1 MGRKRR
7 MDAASL
13 DLVRAPCHLRA
24 MSIRSALFLTRAP
37 GAAFLVMGLYWGV
50 FAAHVPVFR
59 DRLGVED
66 ATFGLLLLGSSVGLI
81 PTMWLAPLFDRA
93 LRRAALPVAAGLLAL
108 AWVTPALATT
118 PLVFASGMIGV
129 GVASGLCDVVMN
141 ARVSQIEA
149 QSGRSLMNANHGLFS
164 LAYGLA
170 ALASGVTREAG
181 LPMLAVFGG
190 MGAVTLLL
198 LPLLSRAPAPA
209 VVPEEGAAAR
219 LPLWPVVL
227 CGLIVMIAFLSEA
240 TVESWSALHIERTLG
255 GGAAQGALGPALLG
269 LTMTLGRFGGQALA
283 ERLSETAV
291 IRMAALVSALG
302 TALAAMAPVPMVA
315 YLGFAITGLGIS
327 VIGPMGLALAGRMVA
342 AHQRAQAIAR
352 VAVIAF
358 CAFLIA
364 PVLMGGLSQALG
376 LRAAFGA
383 VALLLLMILPPV
395 MALRRRAAAPVAAP
409 A

>member
-1 MGRKRR
+1 
-7 MDAASL
+7 
-13 DLVRAPCHLRA
+13 
-24 MSIRSALFLTRAP
+24 MSIRSALALTRAP
-37 GAAFLVMGLYWGV
+37 GSAFVVMGLYWGV

-59 DRLGVED
+59 DRLGVDD
-66 ATFGLLLLGSSVGLI
+66 ALFGTLLLGSSLGLLT
-81 PTMWLAPLFDRA
+81 TMWLAPRFDRA
-93 LRRAALPVAAGLLAL
+93 LGRAALPVAAALLAL
-108 AWVTPALATT
+108 AWIVPALAAA
-118 PLVFASGMIGV
+118 PAAFAIGMVGVGMASGI
-129 GVASGLCDVVMN
+129 CDVVMN

-170 ALASGVTREAG
+170 ALASGATREAG
-181 LPMLAVFGG
+181 LPMVTVFGT
-190 MGAVTLLL
+190 MGVLTLMLM
-198 LPLLSRAPAPA
+198 PLLSRAPAPVEA
-209 VVPEEGAAAR
+209 PDESTAARR

-227 CGLIVMIAFLSEA
+227 CGVVVMIAFLSEA

-269 LTMTLGRFGGQALA
+269 VTMTLGRFGGQAIS
-283 ERLSETAV
+283 ERFSETAV

-302 TALAAMAPVPMVA
+302 TAIAAMAPVPMVA

-342 AHQRAQAIAR
+342 PHQRSQAIAR

-358 CAFLIA
+358 CAFLVA
-364 PVLMGGLSQALG
+364 PVLMGGLSEAFG

-383 VALLLLMILPPV
+383 VAALLLLILPPV
-395 MALRRRAAAPVAAP
+395 MALRRRAAAPVAVP

>member
-1 MGRKRR
+1 MGEIRR
-7 MDAASL
+7 IRAASL
-13 DLVRAPCHLRA
+13 DCPRRACHAAA
-24 MSIRSALFLTRAP
+24 MTILSALRLTRAP
-37 GAAFLVMGLYWGV
+37 GAAFVVMGLYWGV

-59 DRLGVED
+59 DRLGVDD
-66 ATFGLLLLGSSVGLI
+66 ALFGTLLLGSSLGLLS
-81 PTMWLAPLFDRA
+81 TMWLAPKFDRG
-93 LRRAALPVAAGLLAL
+93 LGRAALPTAAALLAL
-108 AWVTPALATT
+108 AWIAPSLAVAPMAFAL
-118 PLVFASGMIGV
+118 GMVGV
-129 GVASGLCDVVMN
+129 GMASGLLDVVMN

-149 QSGRSLMNANHGLFS
+149 RSGRSLMNANHGLFS

-181 LPMLAVFGG
+181 LPMIAVFGG
-190 MGAVTLLL
+190 VGLLVL
-198 LPLLSRAPAPA
+198 GLMPLLSRAPAPA
-209 VVPEEGAAAR
+209 VAPQEGGAVR
-219 LPLWPVVL
+219 LPLWPVML
-227 CGLIVMIAFLSEA
+227 CGIVVMIAFLSEA

-269 LTMTLGRFGGQALA
+269 VTMTLGRFGGQGLA

-291 IRMAALVSALG
+291 IRVAALVSATG
-302 TALAAMAPVPMVA
+302 AAIAAMAPGPVVA
-315 YLGFAITGLGIS
+315 YLGFAVTGLGIS

-342 AHQRAQAIAR
+342 PHQRSQAIAR

-364 PVLMGGLSQALG
+364 PVLMGGLSEAFG

-395 MALRRRAAAPVAAP
+395 LALRRRAAAPLAVP